1 MLDSS
6 QAGTGR
12 AAATAPAA
20 GVGGQLQSALSRT
33 LRWASRAEVR
43 RALQGPQAQPLSA
56 TDAWLLDAIVMHDGV
71 RVSQLAQ
78 WQGVDKST
86 VTPQVHRLEARG
98 LITRCSSAADR
109 RVVLLGATEQGRA
122 LHSGLAAA
130 GAQYMDDVLAHWTAR
145 DRQLLATLLSRLAD
159 ELDQRTAP
167 PASRPALGEPDWPG
181 HPPA

>member
-1 MLDSS
+1 MLDSR
-6 QAGTGR
+6 QAGT
-12 AAATAPAA
+12 APAPPGT

-86 VTPQVHRLEARG
+86 VTPQVHRLESRG
-98 LITRCSSAADR
+98 LVTRCSSTADR
-109 RVVLLGATEQGRA
+109 RVVLLAATEEGQA

-130 GAQYMDDVLAHWTAR
+130 GAQYMDDVLAHWTVR

-159 ELDQRTAP
+159 ELDQRTVP
-167 PASRPALGEPDWPG
+167 PAGRRASGEPEWPG
-181 HPPA
+181 HLPA